1 MPKMLPCCT
10 STLKHDIIGIKQRAI
25 SDFGSC
31 VAGTAYLCEVAS
43 VVVQLEVVQVN
54 DVRGDCVQEV
64 SVVRHHNERLFPS
77 LQVLL
82 HKAIAP
88 SQPGLV
94 CYQLSTNQLIILTF
108 SRFISKDLLQNYT
121 TMEPRR

>member
-1 MPKMLPCCT
+1 MPKVLPCCT
-10 STLKHDIIGIKQRAI
+10 STLKHNIIGIKQHPI
-25 SDFGSC
+25 SSFGSC
-31 VAGTAYLCEVAS
+31 VAGLAYLCKVAS

-88 SQPGLV
+88 SQPRLV
-94 CYQLSTNQLIILTF
+94 FYQLSTSQLVILIF
-108 SRFISKDLLQNYT
+108 YQANSF
-121 TMEPRR
+121 